1 MAAKEVGNLMT
12 WLKEQGFDDDKIV
25 ECIETI
31 VEKDTVADDTIVDKE
46 KLDIKRELAHIK
58 ERISEL
64 KFEVMRSEARL
75 KVKYEMIFEEIA
87 KVCDILDKNKE
98 DNTVHMA

>member
-1 MAAKEVGNLMT
+1 MT

-31 VEKDTVADDTIVDKE
+31 VEKDTVADDAIVDKE
-46 KLDIKRELAHIK
+46 ELDIKRELAHIK
-58 ERISEL
+58 ERIGEL

-75 KVKYEMIFEEIA
+75 KVKYEMIFEEIK
-87 KVCDILDKNKE
+87 KVYDILDKNKE